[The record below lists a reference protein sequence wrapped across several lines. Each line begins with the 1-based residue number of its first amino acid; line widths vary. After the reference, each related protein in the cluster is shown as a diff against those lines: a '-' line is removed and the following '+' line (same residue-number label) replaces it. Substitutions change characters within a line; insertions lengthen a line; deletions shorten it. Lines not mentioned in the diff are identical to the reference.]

1 MKHRNTSLGMIGL
14 GLIISLLG
22 YFLAKNT
29 ESFMSLFGYLS
40 LLSIGIPLTLISLPL
55 FLMNIENNHLLDVM
69 YKEWLPLILVVLSIL
84 FPFLYIRFES
94 MAKSDDFFGWII
106 TVWGMV
112 GIPISILM
120 SANVGMLYSWMY
132 RRDA

>member
-1 MKHRNTSLGMIGL
+1 MISL

-22 YFLAKNT
+22 YLIAKNT
-29 ESFMSLFGYLS
+29 ESFVSLFGYLS

-55 FLMNIENNHLLDVM
+55 FLINIDNNHVLDVM

-84 FPFLYIRFES
+84 FPFLYIKYEA

-106 TVWGMV
+106 TVWGMI
-112 GIPISILM
+112 GIPISILL
-120 SANVGMLYSWMY
+120 SAHVGMLYSWMY